1 VSADERIW
9 TVEGDPETGEVDQET
24 LAAELLGLVPVLTR
38 LGGAVQIMARRQHD
52 DNGLYYTERV
62 HIGWTLHAPLPRK
75 RRQEPQDQSQAQEE
89 RPAPEPVGALN
100 GAEESEP
107 SFEG

>member
-38 LGGAVQIMARRQHD
+38 LGGAVQIMARRQQDEH
-52 DNGLYYTERV
+52 GLYYTERV
-62 HIGWTLHAPLPRK
+62 HIGWTMHAPLPRK
-75 RRQEPQDQSQAQEE
+75 RRQEPQEQPPDEQ
-89 RPAPEPVGALN
+89 PAPEPVGALN